1 MSGDRKTLEQLI
13 AGEAPLPPGAGAISV
28 TGLTADSRA
37 VQPGFVFAAL
47 PGTTVDGARFIPQAI
62 AAGAVAVIAGEGTK
76 AEGVPLIVSDNPRQL
91 FAHMAARFCGAQPE
105 TIVAVTGTSGKTSVA
120 TFVREIWTA
129 LGVKAA
135 SLGTVGVVSPAGVIE
150 LEHTTPDALKLQEV
164 AAALAAQGVDH
175 LAIEASSHG
184 LDQFRLDGLKVKAAG
199 FTNLSHD
206 HLDYH
211 PSVADYFNAK
221 MRLFEELLPPGS
233 AAIINV
239 DTAHGRKAADRA
251 RARGLDV
258 WSVGQT
264 GETIRVL
271 EVTRSAGGQHMRVS
285 VKGREHAVDLPLT
298 GDFQVSNALIAAGLV
313 LATGGDA
320 QGVMAALAHLKGAKG
335 RLELVGR
342 SKAGAPV
349 FVDYAHKPDALEN
362 ALSSLR
368 PYTQNRLFVVF
379 GCGGDRDRAKRPIM
393 GEIATRLADNV
404 YVTDDNPRTEEPAS
418 IRAAIMAA
426 APGAIEI
433 GSRAAAI
440 RAAVDALEAGDVLV
454 VAGKGHEEGQKIG
467 KQVLPFSDH
476 EAVKAALEGRDYNG

>member
-1 MSGDRKTLEQLI
+1 MTRRLGQLI
-13 AGEAPLPPGAGAISV
+13 AGDAPLPREAEALAV
-28 TGLTADSRA
+28 AGLTADSRA
-37 VQPGFVFAAL
+37 VKPGFVFAAL
-47 PGTTVDGARFIPQAI
+47 PGTHVDGASYIPQAI
-62 AAGAVAVIAGEGTK
+62 AAGAVAIVAGEGAK
-76 AEGVPLIVSDNPRQL
+76 AEGVPLVISQNPRQL
-91 FAHMAARFCGAQPE
+91 FARMAARFHGRQPD

-129 LGVKAA
+129 MGFPAA
-135 SLGTVGVVSPAGVIE
+135 SLGTVGVVSPSGTIE
-150 LEHTTPDALKLQEV
+150 LEHTTPDAMKLQEI
-164 AAALAAQGVDH
+164 AARLAEEDVEH

-184 LDQFRLDGLKVKAAG
+184 LDQYRLDGLRIAAAG

-211 PSVADYFNAK
+211 PTVADYFNAK
-221 MRLFEELLPPGS
+221 MRLFEELLRPGS
-233 AAIINV
+233 AAVINV
-239 DTAHGRKAADRA
+239 DTARGAEAAARA
-251 RARGLDV
+251 RAHGLAV
-258 WSVGQT
+258 WSVGIK

-271 EVTRSAGGQHMRVS
+271 DVRREAGSQHLTVE
-285 VKGREHAVDLPLT
+285 VKGHRHAVDLPLA

-313 LATGGDA
+313 MATGGDEA
-320 QGVMAALAHLKGAKG
+320 LVMHALQSLKGAKG

-362 ALSSLR
+362 ALASLR
-368 PYTQNRLFVVF
+368 PYTRGRLFVVF

-393 GEIATRLADNV
+393 GEIATRLADRV
-404 YVTDDNPRTEEPAS
+404 FVTDDNPRTEDPAS

-426 APGAIEI
+426 APGATEI

-440 RAAVDALEAGDVLV
+440 RAAVDALADGDVLI

-476 EAVKAALEGRDYNG
+476 EAVKAAIEGRDYHG